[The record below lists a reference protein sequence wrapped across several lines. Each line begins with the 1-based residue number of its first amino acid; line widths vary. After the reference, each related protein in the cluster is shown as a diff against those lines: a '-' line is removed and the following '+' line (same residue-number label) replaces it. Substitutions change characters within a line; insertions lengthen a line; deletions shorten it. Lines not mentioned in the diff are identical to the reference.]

1 MPLLAQQYRKRSL
14 ETMPTKSSDTFTKI
28 FSIVSAIPYGRVA
41 TYGQIAEMVPISSAR
56 IVGFALASLN
66 ASQEDVPWHRVVNY
80 NGEISPRGLDQMLVQ
95 KELLTSEGVK
105 WNKKGRIDFE
115 VYGW

>member
-1 MPLLAQQYRKRSL
+1 MNK
-14 ETMPTKSSDTFTKI
+14 TFTRI
-28 FSIVSAIPYGRVA
+28 FEIVSAIPYGYVA

-66 ASQEDVPWHRVVNY
+66 ESQEDVPWHRVVNH
-80 NGEISPRGLDQMLVQ
+80 NGEISLRGRDQMLAQ
-95 KELLTSEGVK
+95 KELLTSEGVTWSK
-105 WNKKGRIDFE
+105 QGRIDFE

>member
-1 MPLLAQQYRKRSL
+1 ML
-14 ETMPTKSSDTFTKI
+14 TKSFNTFTKI
-28 FSIVSAIPYGRVA
+28 FAIVRAIPYGRVA

-66 ASQEDVPWHRVVNY
+66 GSQENVPWHRVVNH
-80 NGEISPRGLDQMLVQ
+80 NGEISPRGLDQMLAQ
-95 KELLTSEGVK
+95 KELLASEGVK
-105 WNKKGRIDFE
+105 WNKNGRIDFK

>member
-1 MPLLAQQYRKRSL
+1 MSIRQRN
-14 ETMPTKSSDTFTKI
+14 TFTRI
-28 FSIVSAIPYGRVA
+28 FAIVSAIPYGRVA

-66 ASQEDVPWHRVVNY
+66 GSQEDVPWHRVVNH
-80 NGEISPRGLDQMLVQ
+80 NGEISPRSLDQMLAQ
-95 KELLTSEGVK
+95 KKLLASEGVK
-105 WNKKGRIDFE
+105 WNKKGRIDFK

>member
-1 MPLLAQQYRKRSL
+1 
-14 ETMPTKSSDTFTKI
+14 MPTESFNTFTQI
-28 FSIVSAIPYGRVA
+28 FTIVSAIPYGRVA

-66 ASQEDVPWHRVVNY
+66 GSQEDIPWHRVVNR
-80 NGEISPRGLDQMLVQ
+80 NGEISPRGVDEMLTQ
-95 KELLTSEGVK
+95 KELLKSEGVK
-105 WNKKGRIDFE
+105 WNEKGRIDFK

>member
-1 MPLLAQQYRKRSL
+1 ML
-14 ETMPTKSSDTFTKI
+14 TKSFNTFTQI
-28 FSIVSAIPYGRVA
+28 FAIVREIPYGRVA

-66 ASQEDVPWHRVVNY
+66 ESQWDVPWHRVINR
-80 NGEISPRGLDQMLVQ
+80 NGEISPRSLDQMLAQ
-95 KELLTSEGVK
+95 KELLASEGVK
-105 WNKKGRIDFE
+105 WNKNGRIDFK

>member
-1 MPLLAQQYRKRSL
+1 ML
-14 ETMPTKSSDTFTKI
+14 TKSINTFTKI
-28 FSIVSAIPYGRVA
+28 FTIVNAIPYGRVA

-66 ASQEDVPWHRVVNY
+66 GSQKNVPWHRVVNR
-80 NGEISPRGLDQMLVQ
+80 NGEISPRGLDQMLAQ
-95 KELLTSEGVK
+95 KELLASEDVK
-105 WNKKGRIDFE
+105 WNKKGRIDFK

>member
-1 MPLLAQQYRKRSL
+1 
-14 ETMPTKSSDTFTKI
+14 MPTKSFNTFTKI
-28 FSIVSAIPYGRVA
+28 FTIVSAIPYGRVA
-41 TYGQIAEMVPISSAR
+41 TYGQVAQMVPISSAR

-66 ASQEDVPWHRVVNY
+66 GFQEDVPWHRVVNH
-80 NGEISPRGLDQMLVQ
+80 NGEISPRGPDQMSAQ
-95 KELLTSEGVK
+95 KELLASEGIK

>member
-1 MPLLAQQYRKRSL
+1 
-14 ETMPTKSSDTFTKI
+14 MPTKSFNTFTRI
-28 FSIVSAIPYGRVA
+28 FTIVSAIPYGRVA

-66 ASQEDVPWHRVVNY
+66 ESQGDVPWHRVINR
-80 NGEISPRGLDQMLVQ
+80 NGEISPRGLDQMLAQ
-95 KELLTSEGVK
+95 KELLASEGVK
-105 WNKKGRIDFE
+105 WNKNGRIDFK

>member
-1 MPLLAQQYRKRSL
+1 
-14 ETMPTKSSDTFTKI
+14 MPTKSFNTFTKI
-28 FSIVSAIPYGRVA
+28 FTIVSAIPYGRVA

-66 ASQEDVPWHRVVNY
+66 ESQGDVPWHRVINR
-80 NGEISPRGLDQMLVQ
+80 NGEISPRGLDQMLAQ
-95 KELLTSEGVK
+95 KELLASEGVK
-105 WNKKGRIDFE
+105 WNKNGRIDFK